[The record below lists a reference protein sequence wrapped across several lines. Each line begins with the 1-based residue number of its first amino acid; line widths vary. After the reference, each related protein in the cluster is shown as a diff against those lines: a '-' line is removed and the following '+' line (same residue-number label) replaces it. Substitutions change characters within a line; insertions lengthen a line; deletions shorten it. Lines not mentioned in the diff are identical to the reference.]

1 MRGPLNRITC
11 SRPINLVTKLLANAF
26 RAVALLVFAWTSV
39 SFADER
45 SSERTGSLRALLPA
59 ERARELSE
67 ILPLDAE
74 LRWRVRVPRNEQAHG
89 VLVFVNP
96 SPSAE
101 PQRGWEA
108 VLDARNLIWVSPVDF
123 GNDKPSAQRVLAAL
137 LGLALVQ
144 GEQTVDSGRI
154 YIAGMSGGGRI
165 ASKAITKFPH
175 LFTGAIYI
183 VGVDYWTRAED
194 SLRASI
200 AANRYVFITGEKD
213 FNRRETRRVYRKYQ
227 RAGIE
232 RVLLMD
238 LSGFGHEYPRV
249 SDLDRALRFLD
260 AGR

>member
-1 MRGPLNRITC
+1 MTRM
-11 SRPINLVTKLLANAF
+11 LASALSFYMCVSLAF
-26 RAVALLVFAWTSV
+26 ACTSV
-39 SFADER
+39 ACADER
-45 SSERTGSLRALLPA
+45 LTERTGSLRAILPA
-59 ERARELSE
+59 ERVHELSE

-96 SPSAE
+96 SASAE
-101 PQRGWEA
+101 PQRGWET
-108 VLDARNLIWVSPVDF
+108 VLDARDLIWVSPVDF

-144 GEQTVDSGRI
+144 NEQSVDSGRI

-200 AANRYVFITGEKD
+200 AMNRYVFITGEND
-213 FNRRETRRVYRKYQ
+213 FNRRETRRVYRKYA

-232 RVLLMD
+232 HVLLMD
-238 LSGFGHEYPRV
+238 LSGFGHEFPSA
-249 SDLDRALRFLD
+249 SDLDRAIRFLD
-260 AGR
+260 AER